1 MGVIVEQLAIKAR
14 WWDAPSRSR
23 ILAEATSALIKKFSI
38 VFFPN
43 LHYTFITYNGRKSN
57 EQRTKSNKQRAK
69 SNEQRGKSNEQ
80 RAKTSEQRV
89 KLTSNEQ
96 KVSPHILEE
105 ISLISTCWI
114 RTPSNWMQ
122 PVMVCSKEN
131 FMEIQYFIEK
141 IHWKGCVKWKT
152 SNSFL
157 SITFMWTTGGFY
169 KNDYWYSY
177 IDICMCRSMYVYI
190 CTEGGVISKRS
201 RKKFMQLLW
210 IFIAY
215 LLRLTT
221 DWGIP

>member
-89 KLTSNEQ
+89 KANEQ
-96 KVSPHILEE
+96 RAKS
-105 ISLISTCWI
+105 
-114 RTPSNWMQ
+114 
-122 PVMVCSKEN
+122 
-131 FMEIQYFIEK
+131 F
-141 IHWKGCVKWKT
+141 T
-152 SNSFL
+152 SHFGRN
-157 SITFMWTTGGFY
+157 ITY
-169 KNDYWYSY
+169 K
-177 IDICMCRSMYVYI
+177 
-190 CTEGGVISKRS
+190 
-201 RKKFMQLLW
+201 
-210 IFIAY
+210 Y
-215 LLRLTT
+215 LLNQNSIKLNAASDGLFKREFYGDTIFYWEDTLKRLC
-221 DWGIP
+221 